1 MMLTSRLL
9 WYTFVAISIYL
20 VLTKWRGANALLG
33 TGVGGYVRG
42 VKALQGR

>member
-1 MMLTSRLL
+1 MANRFM

-20 VLTKWRGANALLG
+20 VLTRWRGANALLS
-33 TGVGGYVRG
+33 TSVGGYVRG